1 MSGFSSLPT
10 HDWAL
15 GPTEITNKLFD
26 VWLLK
31 GVSESS
37 LLLAESLSAESE
49 EEEGLIDSLGVF
61 LSSPAQNII
70 KDCTNRVRF
79 IKAI

>member
-1 MSGFSSLPT
+1 MSVFSSLLIQ
-10 HDWAL
+10 DWAF
-15 GPTEITNKLFD
+15 GPTEITNRLLD

-49 EEEGLIDSLGVF
+49 EEEGLTDSLGVF
-61 LSSPAQNII
+61 LSSPVQNI
-70 KDCTNRVRF
+70 KNFFNLVSQ
-79 IKAI
+79 